1 MTGDAHPQILILFA
15 HPAVEK
21 SRVNSRLVAAVKD
34 LAGVTF
40 NDLRTEKVPCRKG
53 AM

>member
-1 MTGDAHPQILILFA
+1 
-15 HPAVEK
+15 
-21 SRVNSRLVAAVKD
+21 LVAAVKD

-40 NDLRTEKVPCRKG
+40 NDLRTEKVQPKRCHVNLGGNGTGRRSSLVTRRKG